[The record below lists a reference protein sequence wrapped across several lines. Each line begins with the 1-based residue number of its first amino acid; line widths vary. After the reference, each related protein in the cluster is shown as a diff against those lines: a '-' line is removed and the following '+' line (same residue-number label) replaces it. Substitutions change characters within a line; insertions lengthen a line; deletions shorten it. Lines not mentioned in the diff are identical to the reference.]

1 MCLFL
6 AGFFS
11 SSSFP
16 TSSFASSLNL
26 ALTRWV
32 LKGSGCQVDE
42 DEGARKTTERVACI
56 GITIIGV
63 AKIVDKQ
70 GEGVVYPL
78 GLTSQEQGDQ
88 PQGWAQGYCTVSD
101 ESVQEGKE

>member
-1 MCLFL
+1 VRH
-6 AGFFS
+6 G
-11 SSSFP
+11 
-16 TSSFASSLNL
+16 T
-26 ALTRWV
+26 TRGRKYYQV
-32 LKGSGCQVDE
+32 L
-42 DEGARKTTERVACI
+42 
-56 GITIIGV
+56 GV